1 MSLAYDQKPPDYSDP
16 SAADDISSLLNTALA
31 VQESFSK
38 INQGLKRID
47 DINETHL
54 LPRLIEADEVRHHK
68 SPRSAYAQIAV
79 LRSISSSSTNRVAQ
93 LTVCTLLSKVNFLH
107 LRPWE
112 RLMYISEFINVV
124 LPIALDTQHSIN
136 DRVEVIKESASK
148 VNSVLSSW
156 KYDTD
161 ASQIARSAQEDLR
174 PYDQRVDAL
183 KSELHDIHGSLVEIL
198 DREKKNK
205 EQLLAELSQQRSN
218 LPVDKRLV

>member
-1 MSLAYDQKPPDYSDP
+1 MSLAHDQKPPNYSDP

-68 SPRSAYAQIAV
+68 SPRSTYAQIKV
-79 LRSISSSSTNRVAQ
+79 LRNISSSSTNRVAQ
-93 LTVCTLLSKVNFLH
+93 LVACTLLSKVDFLH
-107 LRPWE
+107 LRPWG

-148 VNSVLSSW
+148 VNSIRSSW
-156 KYDTD
+156 KYDTE
-161 ASQIARSAQEDLR
+161 AHHRS
-174 PYDQRVDAL
+174 
-183 KSELHDIHGSLVEIL
+183 HGQP
-198 DREKKNK
+198 KKISG
-205 EQLLAELSQQRSN
+205 LTTSGLM
-218 LPVDKRLV
+218 P